1 MNKFFVF
8 DTNTLISAAFNE
20 HSQPALA
27 LKKARTIGTLLISDE
42 IIAEY
47 LIVFARDKFNRWLSL
62 ETRIE
67 FIENIIANALPIQI
81 IERIQECRDPKDDK
95 YLSLAV
101 SAQADAIISGDEE
114 LLVMNPFRQIP
125 ILNSSDFLSLG

>member
-8 DTNTLISAAFNE
+8 DTNTLISAVFNE
-20 HSQPALA
+20 TSSPALA
-27 LKKARTIGTLLISDE
+27 LKKARTIGTLLVSDE

-47 LIVFARDKFNRWLSL
+47 LMVFAREKFNRWLSL
-62 ETRIE
+62 EIRIA
-67 FIENIIANALPIQI
+67 FIENIISNALPIQI
-81 IERIQECRDPKDDK
+81 VENIQECRDPKDDK

-101 SAQADAIISGDEE
+101 SAQADAIITGDDD

-125 ILNSSDFLSLG
+125 ILNASNFLLL